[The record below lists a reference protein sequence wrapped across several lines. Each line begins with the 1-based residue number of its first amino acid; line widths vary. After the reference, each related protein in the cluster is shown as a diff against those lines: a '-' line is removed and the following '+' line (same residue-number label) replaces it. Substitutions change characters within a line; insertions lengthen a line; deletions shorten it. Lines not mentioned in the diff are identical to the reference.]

1 MAGIINHA
9 GAGRTLPQGGHGHK
23 YVQLLRGNFK
33 YTQIGEALAARFF
46 LFRSVLLSLSY
57 FLLHICR
64 L

>member
-9 GAGRTLPQGGHGHK
+9 GAGRTLPRGGHGHEC
-23 YVQLLRGNFK
+23 VRLLRGNFK
-33 YTQIGEALAARFF
+33 YTQNGEALATSFF